1 MGKYI
6 KISFGGSDFIA
17 YGKLDAKMNH
27 TSLLW
32 QAWENEKYKALHKS
46 ANRSY

>member
-1 MGKYI
+1 MKSSRLKMGKYI

-27 TSLLW
+27 TYITTLTGLR
-32 QAWENEKYKALHKS
+32 K
-46 ANRSY
+46 